1 MLKTSLVLRAM
12 VRRDAR
18 DHGNQRALQRGHHD
32 SLSWDSHAWDPYMDG
47 ARSVT
52 QGPIGPGENSTYRF
66 SACPP
71 GTHYYHSHMVM

>member
-1 MLKTSLVLRAM
+1 
-12 VRRDAR
+12 
-18 DHGNQRALQRGHHD
+18 
-32 SLSWDSHAWDPYMDG
+32 MDG